1 MRSHKYDSL
10 WKRAHSVS
18 IQMSILQKM
27 KFSPSELYK
36 LGKAEKSYCWWI
48 LLLLL
53 NFTVIFTV
61 RFNFLS
67 ISGLAP
73 QGLDCP
79 GPFDSVWSGVVELSV
94 RPPWWRF
101 SETVC
106 QKCKSISH
114 IWMLE
119 LGLDPPDVTVPL
131 QMSPLLH
138 LPLLSKR
145 LTVPFV
151 ENPNPPPKFCST
163 FMYPRPNTHTHTP
176 TALHV
181 SGSRAG
187 RRHIREWGASE
198 LEQKKHHWTP
208 DPNQLL
214 PTSPHLLHRSAPDQ
228 TKLLTLS
235 PSHTHTDTHTDT
247 HTGTHTH
254 LVSLL
259 WV

>member
-61 RFNFLS
+61 KFSFLS

-79 GPFDSVWSGVVELSV
+79 GPFVSVWSGVVELSV

-131 QMSPLLH
+131 QTSPLLH

-151 ENPNPPPKFCST
+151 ENPNPPPQILL
-163 FMYPRPNTHTHTP
+163 HI
-176 TALHV
+176 HV
-181 SGSRAG
+181 SPP
-187 RRHIREWGASE
+187 
-198 LEQKKHHWTP
+198 KHAHAYT
-208 DPNQLL
+208 
-214 PTSPHLLHRSAPDQ
+214 HRSPRQ
-228 TKLLTLS
+228 
-235 PSHTHTDTHTDT
+235 
-247 HTGTHTH
+247 
-254 LVSLL
+254 
-259 WV
+259 W